1 IASGIYRVGDEITVL
16 PSGFSSKIKSINA
29 GDKEVK
35 EAFAPMSIS
44 MTLEDDIDISRGDMI
59 VKTNNQPELLQEFD
73 VMLCWLNNEQAKPR
87 TKYTI
92 QHTSNEQKA
101 MIKDVVYKVDINTY
115 DRDTDDKSLKMND
128 IARVKIRTTHR
139 LMLDSYR
146 DNRNTGS
153 ITLIDEATK
162 ETVAAGM
169 LV

>member
-1 IASGIYRVGDEITVL
+1 
-16 PSGFSSKIKSINA
+16 
-29 GDKEVK
+29 
-35 EAFAPMSIS
+35 
-44 MTLEDDIDISRGDMI
+44 
-59 VKTNNQPELLQEFD
+59 
-73 VMLCWLNNEQAKPR
+73 
-87 TKYTI
+87 
-92 QHTSNEQKA
+92 SNEQKA